1 MTTAVF
7 RPVQA
12 VYELNYPA
20 FEEYRTLDTVVHAIS
35 RASRSGTS
43 KMYELHSADPA
54 VPLPAFE
61 AGAHIDVHIG
71 PSLVRQYSL
80 LNSPHDQGRYL
91 ICVRR
96 DDDGRGGSTAVHRD
110 ITVGQHLRI
119 SAPRN
124 HFPLLTAERHVLVA
138 GGIGITPLLSMAEE
152 LAAVGGDFTLHHYAA
167 RERDAPLSERV
178 EASGF
183 ADRVVV
189 HHSDTG
195 DSVRAGLPADLR
207 TPAPTALVYIC
218 GPDGFMTYVTEQAT
232 AAGWLPRQ
240 LHLERFGMPLTR
252 P

>member
-12 VYELNYPA
+12 VYELSHPA
-20 FEEYRTLDTVVHAIS
+20 FEEYRALDTVVHAIS
-35 RASRSGTS
+35 RASRSGAS
-43 KMYELHSADPA
+43 RMYDLRPADPS

-71 PSLVRQYSL
+71 PSLVRQHSL
-80 LNSPHDQGRYL
+80 LNSPHEQGRYL

-96 DDDGRGGSTAVHRD
+96 DDTGRGGSTAVHRD
-110 ITVGQHLRI
+110 ITVGQRLRV
-119 SAPRN
+119 SAPHN
-124 HFPLLTAERHVLVA
+124 HFPLIAAERHVLVA

-152 LAAVGGDFTLHHYAA
+152 LASAGGDFTLHHYAA
-167 RERDAPLSERV
+167 SERDAPLLDRV
-178 EASGF
+178 EAANF

-189 HHSDTG
+189 HHSQTG

-207 TPAPTALVYIC
+207 TPVPSALVYIC

-240 LHLERFGMPLTR
+240 LHLERFGVPLTR